1 MEKSF
6 FKKNIEKMS
15 DLGFALQLMG
25 IGMITVFIILSLV
38 VLLGNLIIRFVNKYL
53 PEEVSK
59 KVQQVASQTTDFNR
73 KKVAA
78 IVSAVKIVTE
88 GKGRVTKI
96 EKM

>member
-1 MEKSF
+1 
-6 FKKNIEKMS
+6 MS

-53 PEEVSK
+53 PEEVSR
-59 KVQQVASQTTDFNR
+59 KVEQVAIQTSDFNR

-78 IVSAVKIVTE
+78 IVSAVKTVTG
-88 GKGRVTKI
+88 GKGHVTKI
-96 EKM
+96 EKL

>member
-1 MEKSF
+1 
-6 FKKNIEKMS
+6 MS
-15 DLGFALQLMG
+15 DLGYALQLMG

-59 KVQQVASQTTDFNR
+59 KVEQVASQASDFNR

>member
-1 MEKSF
+1 
-6 FKKNIEKMS
+6 MS

-38 VLLGNLIIRFVNKYL
+38 VLIGNLIIRFVNKYL

-59 KVQQVASQTTDFNR
+59 KVKQVASSATDFNP

-88 GKGRVTKI
+88 GKGHVTKI

>member
-1 MEKSF
+1 
-6 FKKNIEKMS
+6 MS

-59 KVQQVASQTTDFNR
+59 KVQTVASQTGDFNR

-88 GKGRVTKI
+88 GKGHVTKI
-96 EKM
+96 EKL

>member
-1 MEKSF
+1 
-6 FKKNIEKMS
+6 MS

-53 PEEVSK
+53 PEEISH
-59 KVQQVASQTTDFNR
+59 KVQQVAEQTGNFNR

-88 GKGRVTKI
+88 GKGHVTKI

>member
-1 MEKSF
+1 
-6 FKKNIEKMS
+6 MS

-53 PEEVSK
+53 PEEVSR
-59 KVQQVASQTTDFNR
+59 KVEKVAAQTSDFNR

-96 EKM
+96 EKL

>member
-1 MEKSF
+1 
-6 FKKNIEKMS
+6 MS
-15 DLGFALQLMG
+15 DLGYALQLMG

-59 KVQQVASQTTDFNR
+59 RVEQVASQAGDFNR

-78 IVSAVKIVTE
+78 IVSAVKIVTG